1 MNKHLLSL
9 LPLYAVC
16 LICSSCENQ
25 SASGTYSGECHN
37 TTFWAKAP
45 LDISIQV
52 SKDNIVSGYL
62 CITGNELYGS
72 GELKGVL
79 SGNRISF
86 NSAGDNEL
94 MTGIQWTGTISGSSI
109 SGTCTVIPTVKAQ
122 MLGIPPQNGTFNV
135 TKQ

>member
-1 MNKHLLSL
+1 MNKPLLCI

-16 LICSSCENQ
+16 LICSSCKNQ

-37 TTFWAKAP
+37 TTVGAKAL

-62 CITGNELYGS
+62 SITGKDLYGS
-72 GELKGVL
+72 GELKGTL
-79 SGNRISF
+79 SGNRIAF

-94 MTGIQWTGTISGSSI
+94 MTGVQWTGTISGSSI
-109 SGTCTVIPTVKAQ
+109 SGTYTVIPTVKAQ
-122 MLGIPPQNGTFNV
+122 MLGIPPQNGTFYV